1 MSSPRIEA
9 DLIVDVLN
17 EAECLSFDIA
27 AADRRHSPGS
37 ISLGTAVKRSSMDAG
52 HRGEWSDMHIET
64 LILLMIRWKFLQTL
78 VFGHYE
84 GRSCRLQAWSLRY
97 GPLGYNA
104 SDCEARAGPGHRYVS
119 PTQPCTLAQDGV
131 LEKPWCYI
139 DSPLPTLLSNLH
151 LLCRSFTLSLP
162 ALLLSYCFRAFL
174 SSHRTSLPHYLI
186 ILLHF

>member
-9 DLIVDVLN
+9 DLIVDMLN

-84 GRSCRLQAWSLRY
+84 GRSCRLQAWSLLILGSRGVGIAVAGRRVRP
-97 GPLGYNA
+97 GP
-104 SDCEARAGPGHRYVS
+104 R
-119 PTQPCTLAQDGV
+119 
-131 LEKPWCYI
+131 
-139 DSPLPTLLSNLH
+139 SNKT
-151 LLCRSFTLSLP
+151 R
-162 ALLLSYCFRAFL
+162 
-174 SSHRTSLPHYLI
+174 
-186 ILLHF
+186 